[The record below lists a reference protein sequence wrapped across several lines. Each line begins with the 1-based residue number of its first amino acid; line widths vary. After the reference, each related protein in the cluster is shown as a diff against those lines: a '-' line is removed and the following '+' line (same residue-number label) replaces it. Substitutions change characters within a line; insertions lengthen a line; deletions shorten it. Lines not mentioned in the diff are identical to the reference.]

1 VTIRLKPLEEQVV
14 VVLGASSG
22 IGRASALRLAAR
34 GAKLVVAA
42 RSESGLASL
51 VAEITAAG
59 GDAVHLVCDATD
71 ADQVERLA
79 DLAVSRHGRIDT
91 WVNAAAV
98 SLFATFEDTTPA
110 EFRRVMEINYL
121 GQVHGA
127 LAALPHLR
135 AAGQGALI
143 SISSV
148 ESRVA
153 LPLHAA
159 YSAGKH
165 AVQGAMD
172 SLRRDL
178 LADGAP
184 ISVTTIKPA
193 TINTP
198 LFPNSRNKMDHEPK
212 GPPPIYSP
220 SVVAACVE
228 HAAEH
233 PVRDLLAGGAAL
245 QMLTTEFA
253 APRAMDVLLAKVA
266 IRAETAR
273 RRTPGGSPGNLDG
286 PTSDDRVKGDF
297 HGRPSLYTW
306 FQLHPRVRR
315 LAVAGAVASGPS
327 VLRRLR
333 RS

>member
-1 VTIRLKPLEEQVV
+1 MTIRLKPVEQQVV

-34 GAKLVVAA
+34 GAKLVVGA

-51 VAEITAAG
+51 VQEITGAG
-59 GDAVHLVCDATD
+59 GEAVFGVCDAVD
-71 ADQVERLA
+71 PEQVEQLA
-79 DLAVSRHGRIDT
+79 RLAVSRYGRIDT
-91 WVNAAAV
+91 WVNAAAL

-110 EFRRVMEINYL
+110 EFRRVMEVSYL

-165 AVQGAMD
+165 AVQSAMD

-178 LADGAP
+178 IAEGAP
-184 ISVTTIKPA
+184 ISVTTVKPA

-198 LFPNSRNKMDHEPK
+198 LFTNSRNKLDHKPK
-212 GPPPIYSP
+212 GPPPNYSP

-245 QMLTTEFA
+245 QMLTTEFF
-253 APRAMDVLLAKVA
+253 APKAMDVLLGRVA
-266 IRAETAR
+266 IRAETTR
-273 RRTPGGSPGNLDG
+273 EPTPDGSQGNLDA
-286 PTSDDRVKGDF
+286 PTSDDRVDGDL

-306 FQLHPRVRR
+306 LQLHPRVRR
-315 LAVAGAVASGPS
+315 LALASAVAGGPAL
-327 VLRRLR
+327 VRRLTR
-333 RS
+333 A

>member
-1 VTIRLKPLEEQVV
+1 VITLKPLEEQVV

-22 IGRASALRLAAR
+22 IGRATALRLAAR
-34 GAKLVVAA
+34 GASLVVGA

-51 VAEITAAG
+51 VAEITRAG
-59 GDAVHLVCDATD
+59 GQAVHLVCDAVD
-71 ADQVERLA
+71 PDQVERLA
-79 DLAVSRHGRIDT
+79 ALAVSRYGRIDT
-91 WVNAAAV
+91 WVNCAAV
-98 SLFATFEDTTPA
+98 SLFATFEETTPA

-178 LADGAP
+178 IADGAP
-184 ISVTTIKPA
+184 ISVTTVKPA

-198 LFPNSRNKMDHEPK
+198 LFPNSRNKMDRKPK
-212 GPPPIYSP
+212 GPPPVYSP

-228 HAAEH
+228 YAAEH

-245 QMLTTEFA
+245 QMLTTEFF
-253 APRAMDVLLAKVA
+253 APRAMDALLAKVA
-266 IRAETAR
+266 IRAESTR
-273 RRTPGGSPGNLDG
+273 QPVPGGAPGNLDA
-286 PTSDDRVKGDF
+286 PTSDDRVKGDL

-306 FQLHPRVRR
+306 LQLHPRMRR
-315 LAVAGAVASGPS
+315 LAVASVLASGP
-327 VLRRLR
+327 VLVRRLGR
-333 RS
+333 

>member
-1 VTIRLKPLEEQVV
+1 MKIRLKPLDEQVV

-34 GAKLVVAA
+34 GARLVVGA
-42 RSESGLASL
+42 RSQPGLASL
-51 VAEITAAG
+51 VQEITAAG
-59 GDAVHLVCDATD
+59 GEAVHLVCDAAD
-71 ADQVERLA
+71 PDQVQRLA
-79 DLAVSRHGRIDT
+79 DLAVSRFGRIDT
-91 WVNAAAV
+91 WVNAAAL

-110 EFRRVMEINYL
+110 EFRRVVEVNYL

-172 SLRRDL
+172 ALRRDL
-178 LADGAP
+178 IADGAP
-184 ISVTTIKPA
+184 ISVTTVKPA
-193 TINTP
+193 TIDTP
-198 LFPNSRNKMDHEPK
+198 LFTNSRNKMDRRPK
-212 GPPPIYSP
+212 GPPPVYSP
-220 SVVAACVE
+220 EVVAACVE

-233 PVRDLLAGGAAL
+233 PVRDLLAGGAAA
-245 QMLTTEFA
+245 QMLATEA
-253 APRAMDVLLAKVA
+253 LAPKVMDLLLAKVA
-266 IRAETAR
+266 IRAESTR
-273 RRTPGGSPGNLDG
+273 EKVPGGSPGNLDA
-286 PTSDDRVKGDF
+286 PTSDDRVKADL
-297 HGRPSLYTW
+297 HGRPSLFTW
-306 FQLHPRVRR
+306 LQLHPRARVLTAAGALAAPTLVRR
-315 LAVAGAVASGPS
+315 F
-327 VLRRLR
+327 RRA
-333 RS
+333 

>member
-1 VTIRLKPLEEQVV
+1 VKIRLKPLDEQVV

-34 GAKLVVAA
+34 GAKLVVGA
-42 RSESGLASL
+42 RSEPGLVSL
-51 VAEITAAG
+51 VEEITAAG
-59 GDAVHLVCDATD
+59 GEAVHLVCDATD
-71 ADQVERLA
+71 PDQVERLA
-79 DLAVSRHGRIDT
+79 DLAVSRFGRIDT
-91 WVNAAAV
+91 WVSSAAV
-98 SLFATFEDTTPA
+98 SLFATFEETTPA
-110 EFRRVMEINYL
+110 EFRRVVEVNYL

-172 SLRRDL
+172 ALRRDL
-178 LADGAP
+178 IADGAP
-184 ISVTTIKPA
+184 ISVTTVKPA

-198 LFPNSRNKMDHEPK
+198 LFTNSRNRMDRKPK
-212 GPPPIYSP
+212 GPPPVYSP
-220 SVVAACVE
+220 AVVAACVE

-233 PVRDLLAGGAAL
+233 PVRDLLAGGSAA
-245 QMLTTEFA
+245 QMLTMEA
-253 APRAMDVLLAKVA
+253 LAPKAMDLLLAKVA
-266 IRAETAR
+266 IRAESTR
-273 RRTPGGSPGNLDG
+273 EKVPGGSPGNLDA
-286 PTSDDRVKGDF
+286 PTSDDRVNGDL
-297 HGRPSLYTW
+297 HGRPSVWTW
-306 FQLHPRVRR
+306 LQLHPRGRLVAATGALVAPTLVRR
-315 LAVAGAVASGPS
+315 S
-327 VLRRLR
+327 RRA
-333 RS
+333 

>member
-1 VTIRLKPLEEQVV
+1 VKIRLKPLGEQVV

-22 IGRASALRLAAR
+22 IGRATALRLAAR
-34 GAKLVVAA
+34 GAKLVVGA
-42 RSESGLASL
+42 RSEPGLASL
-51 VAEITAAG
+51 VAEIAAAG
-59 GDAVHLVCDATD
+59 GDAVHLVCDAVD
-71 ADQVERLA
+71 PDQVERLA
-79 DLAVSRHGRIDT
+79 ALAVTRHGRIDT

-110 EFRRVMEINYL
+110 EFRRVMEVNYL

-165 AVQGAMD
+165 GVQGAMD
-172 SLRRDL
+172 ALRRDL
-178 LADGAP
+178 LAEGVP
-184 ISVTTIKPA
+184 ISVTTVKPA
-193 TINTP
+193 TIDTP
-198 LFPNSRNKMDHEPK
+198 LFTNSRSKLDRKPK
-212 GPPPIYSP
+212 GPPPVYSAT
-220 SVVAACVE
+220 VVAACVE

-233 PVRDLLAGGAAL
+233 PVRDLLAGGSAL
-245 QMLTTEFA
+245 QMLTTEA
-253 APRAMDVLLAKVA
+253 VAPKVMDLLLAKVA
-266 IRAETAR
+266 IRAESGSER
-273 RRTPGGSPGNLDG
+273 VPGGSPGNLDA
-286 PTSDDRVKGDF
+286 PTSDDRVKGDL

-306 FQLHPRVRR
+306 LQLHPRARR
-315 LAVAGAVASGPS
+315 AALVGALAAPS
-327 VLRRLR
+327 LVGRLR
-333 RS
+333 RR

>member
-1 VTIRLKPLEEQVV
+1 MTIRLKPLGEQVV

-34 GAKLVVAA
+34 GARLVVGA
-42 RSESGLASL
+42 RSEAGLVSL
-51 VAEITAAG
+51 VGEITRAG
-59 GDAVHLVCDATD
+59 GQAVHLVCDAVD
-71 ADQVERLA
+71 PDQVERLA
-79 DLAVSRHGRIDT
+79 ELAVSRYGRIDT
-91 WVNAAAV
+91 WVNCAAV

-127 LAALPHLR
+127 LAALPRLR
-135 AAGQGALI
+135 ASGQGALI

-184 ISVTTIKPA
+184 ISVTTVKPA
-193 TINTP
+193 TISTP
-198 LFPNSRNKMDHEPK
+198 LFSNSRNKMDRKPK
-212 GPPPIYSP
+212 GPPPVYSP
-220 SVVAACVE
+220 TVVAACVE

-245 QMLTTEFA
+245 QMLTTEFL
-253 APRAMDVLLAKVA
+253 APKAMDVLLGKVA
-266 IRAETAR
+266 IRAESTR
-273 RRTPGGSPGNLDG
+273 QPVPGGSPGNLDG

-297 HGRPSLYTW
+297 FGRPSLSTW
-306 FQLHPRVRR
+306 LQLHPRVRR
-315 LAVAGAVASGPS
+315 IAVAGLLTGGP
-327 VLRRLR
+327 VLVRRLGR
-333 RS
+333 G

>member
-1 VTIRLKPLEEQVV
+1 VITLKPLEEQVV

-22 IGRASALRLAAR
+22 IGRATALRLAAR
-34 GAKLVVAA
+34 GASLVVGA

-51 VAEITAAG
+51 VAEITRAG
-59 GDAVHLVCDATD
+59 GQAVHLVCDAVD
-71 ADQVERLA
+71 PDQVERLA
-79 DLAVSRHGRIDT
+79 ALAVSRYGRIDT
-91 WVNAAAV
+91 WVNCAAV
-98 SLFATFEDTTPA
+98 SLFATFEETTPA

-178 LADGAP
+178 IADGAP
-184 ISVTTIKPA
+184 ISVTTVKPA

-198 LFPNSRNKMDHEPK
+198 LFPNSRNKMDRKPK
-212 GPPPIYSP
+212 GPPPVYSP

-228 HAAEH
+228 YAAEH

-245 QMLTTEFA
+245 QMLTTEFL
-253 APRAMDVLLAKVA
+253 APRAMDALLAKVA
-266 IRAETAR
+266 IRAESTR
-273 RRTPGGSPGNLDG
+273 QPVPGGAPGNLDA
-286 PTSDDRVKGDF
+286 PTSDDRVKGDL

-306 FQLHPRVRR
+306 LQLHPRMRR
-315 LAVAGAVASGPS
+315 LAVASVLASGP
-327 VLRRLR
+327 VLVRRLGR
-333 RS
+333 

>member
-1 VTIRLKPLEEQVV
+1 VRIRLKPLEEQVV

-22 IGRASALRLAAR
+22 IGRASALRCAAR
-34 GAKLVVAA
+34 GAKLVVGA
-42 RSESGLASL
+42 RSEPGLASL
-51 VAEITAAG
+51 VDEITSAG
-59 GDAVHLVCDATD
+59 GEAVSLPCDA
-71 ADQVERLA
+71 ADPEQVERLA
-79 DLAVSRHGRIDT
+79 DLAISRYGRIDT
-91 WVNAAAV
+91 WVNCAAQ
-98 SLFATFEDTTPA
+98 SLFARFEDTTPD
-110 EFRRVMEINYL
+110 EFRRLVEVNYL

-165 AVQGAMD
+165 AAQGAMD
-172 SLRRDL
+172 GLRRDL

-184 ISVTTIKPA
+184 ISVTTVKPA

-198 LFPNSRNKMDHEPK
+198 LFPHSRNKMDRKPK
-212 GPPPIYSP
+212 GPPPVYSP

-228 HAAEH
+228 YAAEH

-245 QMLTTEFA
+245 QMLTTEVL
-253 APRAMDVLLAKVA
+253 APKAMDVLLSKVA
-266 IRAETAR
+266 IRAESTREPVPHGA
-273 RRTPGGSPGNLDG
+273 PGNLLAPSSDHRVDG
-286 PTSDDRVKGDF
+286 DL

-306 FQLHPRVRR
+306 LQLHPRLRR
-315 LAVAGAVASGPS
+315 LAIASALASGPA
-327 VLRRLR
+327 LARRFS

>member
-1 VTIRLKPLEEQVV
+1 MTIRLKPLEEQVV

-22 IGRASALRLAAR
+22 IGRATALRLAAR
-34 GAKLVVAA
+34 GAKVVVGA
-42 RSESGLASL
+42 RSETGLASL
-51 VAEITAAG
+51 VQEITGAG
-59 GDAVHLVCDATD
+59 GDAVHLVCDAVEP
-71 ADQVERLA
+71 DQVERLA
-79 DLAVSRHGRIDT
+79 DLAVSRYGRIDT
-91 WVNAAAV
+91 WVNCAAV
-98 SLFATFEDTTPA
+98 SVFATFEDTTPA

-135 AAGQGALI
+135 AAGRGALI
-143 SISSV
+143 SVSSV

-159 YSAGKH
+159 HSAGKH

-178 LADGAP
+178 IADGAP
-184 ISVTTIKPA
+184 ISVTTVKPG

-198 LFPNSRNKMDHEPK
+198 LFPNSRNKMDRKPK
-212 GPPPIYSP
+212 GPPPVYSP

-245 QMLTTEFA
+245 QMLTTELL
-253 APRAMDVLLAKVA
+253 APRAMDVLLSKVA
-266 IRAETAR
+266 IRAESTR
-273 RRTPGGSPGNLDG
+273 EKVPGGSPGNLDA
-286 PTSDDRVKGDF
+286 PTSDDRVNGDL
-297 HGRPSLYTW
+297 HGRPSVYTW
-306 FQLHPRVRR
+306 LQLHPRVRR
-315 LAVAGAVASGPS
+315 LAVASAVVGGTRL
-327 VLRRLR
+327 VRRLVR
-333 RS
+333 A